1 MTLESKLR
9 ALIAGM
15 RYAADKCD
23 EYASNEVPA
32 WFSCRHAELARAA
45 AYRADAA
52 ALESVL
58 NGNNEH
64 NEVRDAR

>member
-23 EYASNEVPA
+23 EYATEAQSGDIRNIE
-32 WFSCRHAELARAA
+32 RARA
-45 AYRADAA
+45 RTMRGDADALA
-52 ALESVL
+52 ALL
-58 NGNNEH
+58 NEH
-64 NEVRDAR
+64 EARDAR

>member
-23 EYASNEVPA
+23 EYATEAQGGDTRNIE
-32 WFSCRHAELARAA
+32 RARA
-45 AYRADAA
+45 RTMRGDAA
-52 ALESVL
+52 ALESL
-58 NGNNEH
+58 LNEH
-64 NEVRDAR
+64 EARDAR